1 MATTAGKR
9 SNRVR
14 TERHEVSISD
24 FAAELVRL
32 EGEQESTNG
41 LIYGDSNVGKTW
53 LAGTCPGKTFWLV
66 CEPGYKSA
74 ARNGATGYGR
84 RIADTAT
91 ALAAIDW
98 LNGQARNGQPR
109 YANLDWIILDGLSTM
124 QDRFR
129 LGYAAEAFDINPEKR
144 QHRNL
149 PDRPDYFN
157 TQNFLKAWIP
167 QLVDMPVNL
176 LITAHAYR
184 TDDTEDGELLV
195 YPGIQGKGNGAAEVA
210 NAISGLMD
218 FTGYYETRRLKIRES
233 DRTKLVRRLHFE
245 TPERRSKKEENVRYI
260 CGDKFNCLGPY
271 IDNPTIPR
279 MLAKIN
285 GEEAA

>member
-1 MATTAGKR
+1 M
-9 SNRVR
+9 
-14 TERHEVSISD
+14 SD
-24 FAAELVRL
+24 FQRELIRL
-32 EGEQESTNG
+32 EAEGEEGESING
-41 LIYGDSNVGKTW
+41 LVYGDSNVGKTW

-74 ARNGATGYGR
+74 ARNGAKGYGR

-91 ALAAIDW
+91 ALAAVDW
-98 LNGQARNGQPR
+98 LNHKRR
-109 YANLDWIILDGLSTM
+109 YERLDWIVLDGLSNM

-157 TQNFLKAWIP
+157 TQNFLKSWIP
-167 QLVDMPVNL
+167 QLVDMPVNF

-184 TDDTEDGELLV
+184 TDDTDGPYDLV
-195 YPGIQGKGNGAAEVA
+195 FPGIQGKVTEVA

-218 FTGYYETRRLKIRES
+218 FTGYYEERRLPTRSGDI
-233 DRTKLVRRLHFE
+233 KLIRRLYFQS
-245 TPERRSKKEENVRYI
+245 PERKSKREADVRYI

-271 IDNPTIPR
+271 MDNPTMPR
-279 MLAKIN
+279 LLAKIN
-285 GEEAA
+285 GEGTGNA